1 MENQEPIVKNISSQ
15 EMAITMGLLAINT
28 LILYHQASSWDS
40 MAQATFDREIMA
52 GGFICF
58 VAMTNSLLKL
68 TGDIVRIAGEDRTKE
83 EKSFGYKTALANAIL
98 RITPILPTIAQFVV
112 YTLTQ
117 PPVIEPNFPTPPPF
131 LDDGISA

>member
-40 MAQATFDREIMA
+40 MPQGTFDRELMA
-52 GGFICF
+52 GGIICF
-58 VAMTNSLLKL
+58 VAMANSLLRL
-68 TGDIVRIAGEDRTKE
+68 TGDIVRISGEDRTME
-83 EKSFGYKTALANAIL
+83 EKIFGYKTALANSIL

-112 YTLTQ
+112 YSLTQ
-117 PPVIEPNFPTPPPF
+117 SPVIEPNFPTPPPF